1 MGEAKRR
8 QQAGERKDAEEQK
21 KLDKQLKDTFPASDP
36 PTETQPGGG
45 GATGTEPPP
54 AGQKTGR

>member
-8 QQAGERKDAEEQK
+8 QQAGERKDVEEQK

>member
-1 MGEAKRR
+1 MGEARR
-8 QQAGERKDAEEQK
+8 RRKAGDRKGAEEQK
-21 KLDKQLKDTFPASDP
+21 KLDRQLEDTFPASDP